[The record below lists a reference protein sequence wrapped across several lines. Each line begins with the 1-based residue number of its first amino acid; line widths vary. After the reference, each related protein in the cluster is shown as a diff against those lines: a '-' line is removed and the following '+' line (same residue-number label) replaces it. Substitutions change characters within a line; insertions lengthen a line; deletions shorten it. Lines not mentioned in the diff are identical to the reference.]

1 MAIKTK
7 QNDSLKRIEQEVSA
21 LRSFVIGLAGKDP
34 EGNYRPEFVKKVLK
48 ASQEDIVGEFKDFQ
62 SFLNKVNGN

>member
-48 ASQEDIVGEFKDFQ
+48 ASQEDIVGEFKDSQ

>member
-48 ASQEDIVGEFKDFQ
+48 ASQEDIVGEFKNSQ

>member
-48 ASQEDIVGEFKDFQ
+48 ASQEDIVGEFKDSQ
-62 SFLNKVNGN
+62 SFLNKLNGN

>member
-34 EGNYRPEFVKKVLK
+34 EGNYRPEFVGKALK
-48 ASQEDIVGEFKDFQ
+48 LSQEDIVGEFKDSQ

>member
-48 ASQEDIVGEFKDFQ
+48 VSQEDIVGEFKDSQ